1 MVSKNTHCRQP
12 GVVLYVTIMMPNLP
26 SYKRKVKQIDRK
38 RGGTLLPPRLQIW
51 KRSGHQSL
59 IKIVHRI
66 LIESITTNNMGRLT
80 YKQAFSS
87 CLLNAGSFSA
97 NSYWEPIK
105 KFFPLLI
112 LISGFPFSL
121 DPVHF
126 FLSCFFHLCPLIT
139 TKCLLLFTVVRNNQ
153 HVKGFTQSPPLM
165 TSSVHHNLYCLTE

>member
-26 SYKRKVKQIDRK
+26 TYKRKVKQIDRK

-66 LIESITTNNMGRLT
+66 LIESITTKGRLT
-80 YKQAFSS
+80 YKKHSLRTFWMQDQVPILYWGLIEKF
-87 CLLNAGSFSA
+87 CPSF
-97 NSYWEPIK
+97 
-105 KFFPLLI
+105 
-112 LISGFPFSL
+112 SGFPFSL

-165 TSSVHHNLYCLTE
+165 TSSVRHNLYCLTE